1 MKSVDAAD
9 YTIAVIGAGAMG
21 QGIAQV
27 AVQGGIK
34 TLLFDAKPG
43 GADAGREQIVKRID
57 RLVEKER
64 ISADDAKNA
73 NDLLGSVDNVA
84 ALAGCDAVIEA
95 VFESIDV
102 KTDVFKQVEAV
113 VSQDCIIA
121 SNTSSACTSLTPCH

>member
-27 AVQGGIK
+27 AAQGGVK

-43 GADAGREQIVKRID
+43 GAEAGREQIVKRIE

-64 ISADDAKNA
+64 ISAEDAKA
-73 NDLLGSVDNVA
+73 SSDRLGAVA
-84 ALAGCDAVIEA
+84 DISAIAGCDAVVEA
-95 VFESIDV
+95 VFENLEV
-102 KTDVFKQVEAV
+102 KTEVFKQVEACLLYTSDAADDSAV
-113 VSQDCIIA
+113 V
-121 SNTSSACTSLTPCH
+121 